1 MYGRFN
7 KNSVSSSNTGG
18 TFSAIRKVSTIDF
31 RSNTEQKPSL
41 YIYANNE
48 TEIYYSD
55 SSNNVKIL
63 NIETGAIRSIGKTLN
78 SGAIKVS
85 NNYVIVAN
93 RYIYSKNTFNLLA
106 DIGAHSILDVNYD
119 DNIYI
124 TDYDSSTTTISL
136 YKLEKDFTLTLM
148 CSIVKSVSSLKKVVV
163 VDNILKIVYAYN
175 SYLWYAEY
183 DISTTSSTVDVQVLS
198 TSGDSSIV
206 KSGNNLYISRQ
217 RDTSYQYTYLQNSG
231 NEMTLLSGYCLAI
244 KEYTPFVSYS
254 TTTTDRY
261 AFIFINNEYDMP
273 NALKT
278 NFRVSGIAGRVLASD
293 VSDVITFYTF

>member
-7 KNSVSSSNTGG
+7 KNSSSGSNTGG

-31 RSNTEQKPSL
+31 SSNTEQKPSL
-41 YIYANNE
+41 YIYSNNN

-55 SSNNVKIL
+55 SSNNVK
-63 NIETGAIRSIGKTLN
+63 TLN
-78 SGAIKVS
+78 SGTIKIS

-106 DIGAHSILDVNYD
+106 DIGTHNILDVNYD

-124 TDYDSSTTTISL
+124 TDYNSSTTTISL

-163 VDNILKIVYAYN
+163 VDNILKIVYAYD

-183 DISTTSSTVDVQVLS
+183 DISTSSSTVNVKVLS
-198 TSGDSSIV
+198 TSGDKSIV
-206 KSGNNLYISRQ
+206 KSGTDLYNSRQ
-217 RDTSYQYTYLQNSG
+217 RDTSYQYTYLQN
-231 NEMTLLSGYCLAI
+231 
-244 KEYTPFVSYS
+244 
-254 TTTTDRY
+254 
-261 AFIFINNEYDMP
+261 
-273 NALKT
+273 
-278 NFRVSGIAGRVLASD
+278 
-293 VSDVITFYTF
+293 